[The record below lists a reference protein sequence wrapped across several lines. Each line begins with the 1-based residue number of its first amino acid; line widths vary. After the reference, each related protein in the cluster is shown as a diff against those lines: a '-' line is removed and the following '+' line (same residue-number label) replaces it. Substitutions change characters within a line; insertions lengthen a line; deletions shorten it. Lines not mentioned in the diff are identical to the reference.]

1 MKLLV
6 ICLISYAY
14 SYEFHMDGQSEENAR
29 YMPLQDNWPPEGWNP
44 DNCKRIYNPVCG
56 VDGKTYHN
64 DCYALRLMM
73 VRFFSNYH
81 ANH

>member
-14 SYEFHMDGQSEENAR
+14 SYEFHMDGQSEEKAR
-29 YMPLQDNWPPEGWNP
+29 YMTDFWPWGSI
-44 DNCKRIYNPVCG
+44 DGCDRIYNPVCG
-56 VDGKTYHN
+56 VDGKTYPN
-64 DCYALRLMM
+64 DCYALRANM